1 MLKWFWLAPA
11 IFLAACNGV
20 TDSADHANLIHQLVS
35 STVQIVVSRD
45 GGKKRNTGSGI
56 VLEDDLAAGRMLV
69 LTARHVVGEDSPE
82 GKFVYVI
89 GPNRSKRHPAKIVA
103 ISKNFDLAIIE
114 TGNLNLNAT
123 KLKRDAMLG
132 DGVWVVAFPWGQR
145 RTLAMGIVS
154 QIDATPNP
162 QVNDRF
168 PISGAVRLVDAAVSF
183 GASGGGVFDADT
195 GDLIGIV
202 RGYRTITVPMPGK
215 NAKPVRLPVSGETT
229 VVPASEI
236 MTFLRE
242 AKLER
247 LLPEDDQRQ
256 SEGMQESNT
265 PKTVQPT
272 SYARP

>member
-1 MLKWFWLAPA
+1 MLKWVWLAPA

-35 STVQIVVSRD
+35 STVQIVVTRD
-45 GGKKRNTGSGI
+45 GGKRRNTGSGI
-56 VLEDDLAAGRMLV
+56 VLEDNLATGRMLV
-69 LTARHVVGEDSPE
+69 LTARHVVGEDPS
-82 GKFVYVI
+82 GNRFAYVI

-114 TGNLNLNAT
+114 TGNLNLNAAT
-123 KLKRDAMLG
+123 LKRNAMLG
-132 DGVWVVAFPWGQR
+132 DSVWVIAFPWGQR
-145 RTLAMGIVS
+145 RTLSMGIVS

-162 QVNDRF
+162 QVKDRF

-215 NAKPVRLPVSGETT
+215 NAKPIRFPVSGETT

-247 LLPEDDQRQ
+247 LLPNEDRRQ
-256 SEGMQESNT
+256 PEGMQESDA
-265 PKTVQPT
+265 PEAIQPT
-272 SYARP
+272 TFARP